1 LGKISA
7 DVLSGKC
14 EKCEEKKEENV
25 KEIGRKGKF
34 KGN

>member
-14 EKCEEKKEENV
+14 EKGEEKKEESV
-25 KEIGRKGKF
+25 KETRRKRKV
-34 KGN
+34 